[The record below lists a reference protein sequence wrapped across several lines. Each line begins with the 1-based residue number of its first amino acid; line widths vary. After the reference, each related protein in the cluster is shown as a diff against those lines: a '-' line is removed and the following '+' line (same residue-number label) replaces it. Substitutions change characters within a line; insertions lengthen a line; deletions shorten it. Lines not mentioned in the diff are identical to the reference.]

1 MKNKKTL
8 KENMVRDMAGIS
20 AYSGRS
26 KAVSTIIKKYPTPQ
40 KFANALNKI
49 SMEKGIDAKAK
60 AKAKELAIKCSKLT
74 MEQYP
79 AFVSKVIGLSKFWK
93 ICGATI
99 AIGVV
104 TAATTWLVT
113 LCIRATDD
121 IVEYNKSNKFQ
132 GDMGAKEWGQRFKTH
147 ASRDLED
154 ARDSVTGA
162 YTKAKRYM
170 ENDPLLGVEKKYHE
184 WSTNS
189 DEPKTIEKHI
199 SDGWKGAKLWGRQK
213 LKDFHNWRYSKMDAA
228 ADNWKSGKRAAED
241 ALFFGK
247 KTAGNISDELN
258 RQIQRQ
264 RRITG
269 GFMGA

>member
-8 KENMVRDMAGIS
+8 KENMVRDMVGVS

-26 KAVSTIIKKYPTPQ
+26 KAVAAIVNKYPTPQ
-40 KFANALNKI
+40 KFAQALNKL

-60 AKAKELAIKCSKLT
+60 VKAKELALKCSKLT
-74 MEQYP
+74 QAEYP
-79 AFVSKVIGLSKFWK
+79 EFVSKVVGLSKFWK

-113 LCIRATDD
+113 LCVRATDD
-121 IVEYNKSNKFQ
+121 ITNYNKNNKLQ

-154 ARDSVTGA
+154 AKDAITGT
-162 YTKAKRYM
+162 YDKAKRYID
-170 ENDPLLGVEKKYHE
+170 NDPMLSWDKWRHNTQKVKGPK
-184 WSTNS
+184 STKEMLA
-189 DEPKTIEKHI
+189 DKWGDI
-199 SDGWKGAKLWGRQK
+199 KLWGRQQI
-213 LKDFHNWRYSKMDAA
+213 KDINNWRYDKQDLAAQKYKDA
-228 ADNWKSGKRAAED
+228 KRGVED
-241 ALFFGK
+241 AMFFGK
-247 KTAGNISDELN
+247 KTAGNVSDELN

-264 RRITG
+264 RQISA